1 MCQSTSICKRLFLM
15 RLLQKR
21 RHREVDMI
29 TRVRRHGTTF
39 SPVDQTAYMPFRRKL
54 FCCWSDF
61 KIKNSSETLIVLPK
75 ELGYLKRS
83 GPVLSLA
90 KKKNAVF
97 HSFFAFFF
105 EIFFNFIHQDTYCSC
120 LRSSYFHNI

>member
-1 MCQSTSICKRLFLM
+1 MAASMVPRSSNLPNLPAWD
-15 RLLQKR
+15 LSASHSEL
-21 RHREVDMI
+21 HEP
-29 TRVRRHGTTF
+29 
-39 SPVDQTAYMPFRRKL
+39 PVDQTAYMPFRRKL

-83 GPVLSLA
+83 GPVLSLT

-97 HSFFAFFF
+97 HSFLPSFLRFFSILYIKTPF
-105 EIFFNFIHQDTYCSC
+105 VPV
-120 LRSSYFHNI
+120 

>member
-1 MCQSTSICKRLFLM
+1 L
-15 RLLQKR
+15 
-21 RHREVDMI
+21 
-29 TRVRRHGTTF
+29 TTATGPA
-39 SPVDQTAYMPFRRKL
+39 PVDQTAYMPFRRKL

-105 EIFFNFIHQDTYCSC
+105 EIFSILYIKTS
-120 LRSSYFHNI
+120 IVPV